1 MTWRTGPVGIEQRAI
16 VADNG
21 IVYAIGESFTSASK
35 IVRALNEQEAGKRA
49 AVQRDAIET
58 LAQRLE
64 AEEEQM
70 RANMAAGTSPWVT
83 REQLSREDV
92 IKELRA
98 VLQGEVPAENR
109 GALVQVRIE
118 PGAASA
124 HYEQPYSFVTR
135 PGAGEINILPAG
147 INGGTVEVTWV

>member
-35 IVRALNEQEAGKRA
+35 IVRALNEQEAAKRA
-49 AVQRDAIET
+49 AVQRDAIEA

-70 RANMAAGTSPWVT
+70 RANVAAGTSPWVT

-98 VLQGEVPAENR
+98 VLQGEVPSETR
-109 GALVQVRIE
+109 GALVQVRLD
-118 PGAASA
+118 PPASSRA
-124 HYEQPYSFVTR
+124 LQHYSFVCR
-135 PGAGEINILPAG
+135 PGAGERNIVPAEYA
-147 INGGTVEVTWV
+147 GGTAEVTWA